1 MMKMSCLQTG
11 AVCVLLFT
19 GGGRAAAQDAPAPG
33 WYNTSE
39 LTAVWTAGNSPAST
53 FGLKDELRHLW
64 ENATF
69 KLEAGAIRTASTTL
83 TRSARGTTS
92 AFNVTETE
100 STKVTAESYFLRG
113 RLDRNLSAVMF
124 LFGGAG
130 WNRNTF
136 AGIRGRYAFVAG
148 AGNAWV
154 NRDDA
159 VFKTDYG
166 VTYTIQDDVVDD
178 PSKADSFAGLRLS
191 AELKRQLTASTKYD
205 SNLIVDENLD
215 DTEDL
220 RADWVN
226 SIAVSISQ
234 GLALKT
240 GIQLLYD
247 NKPSLAD
254 VPLLTTGGNPTGSTV
269 PVTLDK
275 LDSIFTVA
283 LVINF

>member
-1 MMKMSCLQTG
+1 MKMSRPG
-11 AVCVLLFT
+11 AGVVGLLMLA
-19 GGGRAAAQDAPAPG
+19 GAAQAAAQDAPAPG
-33 WYNTSE
+33 WYNTTE
-39 LTAVWTAGNSPAST
+39 LTAVWTSGNSPAST
-53 FGLKDELRHLW
+53 FGLKDELRRIW
-64 ENATF
+64 ERTTF
-69 KLEAGAIRTASTTL
+69 KLEAGAVRTAATTL
-83 TRSARGTTS
+83 TRSARGTAS
-92 AFNVTETE
+92 AFTVTETE
-100 STKVTAESYFLRG
+100 TTRVTAESYFLRG
-113 RLDRNLSAVMF
+113 LVDRNLSAAMF

-136 AGIRGRYAFVAG
+136 AGVRGRYAFVAG

-166 VTYTIQDDVVDD
+166 LTYTIQDDVVED
-178 PSKADSFAGLRLS
+178 PSKADSFAGLRLA

-205 SNLIVDENLD
+205 SNLIIDENLD

-240 GIQLLYD
+240 SIQLLYD
-247 NKPSLAD
+247 NQPSFAS
-254 VPLLTTGGNPTGSTV
+254 VPLLTAGGSPTGETV
-269 PVTLDK
+269 PVPLGE